1 VLAATPRVLH
11 VPVYLEGL
19 GSVRALNT
27 VAVHAQVDGK
37 LIAVNFVEGQD
48 VSKGDVL
55 AEIDPAI
62 YQAQYD
68 QAVAKKSQDEALL
81 VNQKLDLARYQQLA
95 ASNAGSKQQA
105 DTQKALVAQQ
115 EALIKADQAAI
126 DNAAA
131 MLGYTKIVAPISGR
145 AGLRQVDQ
153 GNIIKASDLTGLVIL
168 TQLQPIAVWF
178 SLPQQQIVRV
188 NAAAANGALAVDVF
202 GNDGVTVVDSGTLK
216 GIDNQVDRTTG
227 TLKMKAEFP
236 NANFQLWPGQFVNVR
251 LKVETLPKA
260 TVVPTSAV
268 QRGPAGTFSY
278 VIGEG
283 DIATAKPIVVTQQ
296 NENDAVIASGI
307 APTDRVVTTG
317 FANLSD
323 GAKVVVGKDELAP
336 TADLAPRKRTSR
348 GAQGKDGQGKSGQSR
363 DGQGEPPPAS
373 KSSPSNAGIV
383 GAGIAEA
390 TALLAP
396 SLPPSG
402 APKAIP
408 VQITTSPN
416 TPPLGQAQSTGAPPV
431 VAQPSPTPS
440 PTTQPPSEGR
450 APESILQDTKAGQ
463 PLPGSGGQPLPPKVR
478 VVGPPA
484 ASPPP
489 PAVRP
494 APPRPRHAVRQALP
508 AKRLCRLPNS
518 QPCPP
523 PRKNVEGNQKG
534 HTGLARGGKQSRSA
548 MSAQP

>member
-1 VLAATPRVLH
+1 MLFKPELNETAKAAGRSVVRSVLRRSVSLLITLLILGGLGYIGWLAWQQKSGGRSANARPDLPVPVLAATPRVQD
-11 VPVYLEGL
+11 VPVYLDGV

-27 VAVHAQVDGK
+27 VTVRAQVDGK

-48 VSKGDVL
+48 VKKGDVL

-68 QAVAKKSQDEALL
+68 QAVAKKAQDEALL

-131 MLGYTKIVAPISGR
+131 TLGYTKIVAPLTGR

-153 GNIIKASDLTGLVIL
+153 GNIIRAADVTGLVIL

-188 NAAAANGALAVDVF
+188 NDAAMKGTLSVDVF
-202 GNDGVTVVDSGTLK
+202 GNDGVTVVDTGVLK
-216 GIDNQVDRTTG
+216 GIDNQVDQTTG
-227 TLKMKAEFP
+227 TLKLKAEFP
-236 NANFQLWPGQFVNVR
+236 NPKFQLWPGQFVNVR

-260 TVVPTSAV
+260 VVIPTSAV

-278 VIGEG
+278 FIGPGE
-283 DIATAKPIVVTQQ
+283 IATAKPIVVTQQ

-323 GAKVVVGKDELAP
+323 GAKVFIGKDDTTP
-336 TADLAPRKRTSR
+336 SADLAPRKRSR
-348 GAQGKDGQGKSGQSR
+348 APDAKDGKGDAKGGAGKDGKRGEGDQKGQT
-363 DGQGEPPPAS
+363 GPA
-373 KSSPSNAGIV
+373 AG
-383 GAGIAEA
+383 
-390 TALLAP
+390 AP
-396 SLPPSG
+396 SG
-402 APKAIP
+402 PK
-408 VQITTSPN
+408 Q
-416 TPPLGQAQSTGAPPV
+416 
-431 VAQPSPTPS
+431 
-440 PTTQPPSEGR
+440 
-450 APESILQDTKAGQ
+450 
-463 PLPGSGGQPLPPKVR
+463 
-478 VVGPPA
+478 
-484 ASPPP
+484 
-489 PAVRP
+489 
-494 APPRPRHAVRQALP
+494 
-508 AKRLCRLPNS
+508 
-518 QPCPP
+518 
-523 PRKNVEGNQKG
+523 
-534 HTGLARGGKQSRSA
+534 
-548 MSAQP
+548 